1 MMDVNKLA
9 SLARIELGE
18 IEEKAFETELKEIL
32 NMLETMP
39 QIEKGENFL
48 DETNPM
54 KLRKDEIKPSLKRDL
69 LMQNAPKAIAGCIV
83 VPKVVD

>member
-1 MMDVNKLA
+1 MINVNKLA
-9 SLARIELGE
+9 SLARIELSE
-18 IEEKAFETELKEIL
+18 SEEKSYEAELKSVL

-39 QIEKGENFL
+39 EIEKEENFL
-48 DETNPM
+48 NEANPM
-54 KLRKDEIKPSLKRDL
+54 TLRKDEVKPSLKRDL

>member
-1 MMDVNKLA
+1 MMDVKKLA
-9 SLARIELGE
+9 QFARIELSE
-18 IEEKAFETELKEIL
+18 SETEAYEKELKEIL
-32 NMLETMP
+32 DMLETMP
-39 QIEKGENFL
+39 QIEKEENFL